1 MANEIDRI
9 LSKVNQQSIAKVKEI
24 RELEAKL
31 RPSGLSD
38 AERKAINE
46 QIRELK
52 QEKQALDKEG
62 NKLFKLA
69 KDAKEYVSL
78 NKDISAFEKA
88 LAKAQARGEDTAYYA
103 DKIAE
108 ASTRL
113 SEISP
118 AVEKSFPTL
127 VKKKADVSSATPAP
141 TSGEIKG
148 FKPTA
153 EYAPTTAGTQTVTGK
168 VPTKTVADTKSSS
181 KDKKPVGTVKE
192 EKPAD
197 VFAKGIEDFG
207 AIDTVF
213 KTVPELTDLLTKAVN
228 EGWTPARWT
237 SELQNTS
244 WFKSNATNLQ
254 QRGFYKRQY
263 NDLVNAIP
271 AGDPDRQAKIDE
283 LRGTTTYGRGL
294 DSTKRLIQ
302 NYAIQQGAVIDAAAL
317 DLMAQDIY
325 DHALD
330 NDALAIKSYVTS
342 NIKYRPNA
350 ILSGKAGTDLADLK
364 KTAIA
369 NGLDLDKAF
378 GSSVQ
383 GWLQKLQA
391 GESVETYKN
400 IIRQAAKIGLPEKVA
415 SLLDNGVDLETVYAP
430 YKNIMETTLEL
441 PKGSVQLTDPV
452 LRSAISADKEMPI
465 YEFERALRKD
475 NRWQYTDQARQEV
488 SQGIQKVLQDFG
500 FQG

>member
-1 MANEIDRI
+1 MATFEPF
-9 LSKVNQQSIAKVKEI
+9 
-24 RELEAKL
+24 
-31 RPSGLSD
+31 RPSKDVKSDIKRLKGILDRQRQYLS
-38 AERKAINE
+38 
-46 QIRELK
+46 
-52 QEKQALDKEG
+52 
-62 NKLFKLA
+62 
-69 KDAKEYVSL
+69 
-78 NKDISAFEKA
+78 A
-88 LAKAQARGEDTAYYA
+88 LAIDNPEFQETQDL
-103 DKIAE
+103 I
-108 ASTRL
+108 
-113 SEISP
+113 
-118 AVEKSFPTL
+118 
-127 VKKKADVSSATPAP
+127 KKTM
-141 TSGEIKG
+141 GEIKKKEETLKESIKIETRVKAEEDLTSAEEDLKYAKASG
-148 FKPTA
+148 DKKQIQKATNAFAVARNAAVKAGVTNKEGGLLGSEKTGGTVGKPA
-153 EYAPTTAGTQTVTGK
+153 EPATKEQTPAGKQAVGTGTTG
-168 VPTKTVADTKSSS
+168 TKTGVSS
-181 KDKKPVGTVKE
+181 KGRKAVEE
-192 EKPAD
+192 EKPKAPTD
-197 VFAKGIEDFG
+197 VFAKGIEQFG

-228 EGWTPARWT
+228 EKWTPAKWT

-271 AGDPDRQAKIDE
+271 ASDPDRQAKIDE

-383 GWLQKLQA
+383 GWLQKLQS